1 MVRIRVVRYWKRYMR
16 KNRYL
21 CKRYL
26 LYLPNVLGEDT
37 SLDYDAGLPLPQ
49 LAFSSFFLWAAGLFI
64 ICETALEG
72 QGLFTSTAPSAVPK
86 NEPSVVPSDLLSRKD
101 REIPRNAKNTIQF
114 RELAERRIITKGLN
128 GAAAWLRAKVGLFPI
143 DIQIEQRGDVYE
155 MVVRVT
161 YRPLPPLPEVVYE
174 RQEP

>member
-1 MVRIRVVRYWKRYMR
+1 M
-16 KNRYL
+16 
-21 CKRYL
+21 
-26 LYLPNVLGEDT
+26 
-37 SLDYDAGLPLPQ
+37 A
-49 LAFSSFFLWAAGLFI
+49 
-64 ICETALEG
+64 
-72 QGLFTSTAPSAVPK
+72 APSAFPK
-86 NEPSVVPSDLLSRKD
+86 NELSVVPSDLLSRKD

-128 GAAAWLRAKVGLFPI
+128 GAAAWLRAKVGVFPI
-143 DIQIEQRGDVYE
+143 DIQIEQRGNVYE